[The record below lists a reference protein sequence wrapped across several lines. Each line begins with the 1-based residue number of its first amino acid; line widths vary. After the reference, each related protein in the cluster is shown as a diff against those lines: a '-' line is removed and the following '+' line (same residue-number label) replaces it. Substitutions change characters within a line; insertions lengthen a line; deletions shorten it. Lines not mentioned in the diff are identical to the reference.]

1 MFNPDWLILCILHQ
15 SFEIER
21 LKGHWSE
28 VVVHLY
34 VSSTGGV
41 HKLYKIT
48 AKINSFNMLNYRLK
62 ATIKE
67 SMC

>member
-28 VVVHLY
+28 VVEHLY
-34 VSSTGGV
+34 NPVQIL
-41 HKLYKIT
+41 KMT
-48 AKINSFNMLNYRLK
+48 ALQVNAYVLNVLK
-62 ATIKE
+62 WV
-67 SMC
+67 

>member
-28 VVVHLY
+28 VVELLHLY
-34 VSSTGGV
+34 NPVQIL
-41 HKLYKIT
+41 KMT
-48 AKINSFNMLNYRLK
+48 ALQVNANVLNVLK
-62 ATIKE
+62 WV
-67 SMC
+67 